1 MRFTTDD
8 KLIIAGISLMALAI
22 VAVLL
27 IVHYLIV

>member
-8 KLIIAGISLMALAI
+8 KLIIAGVSIMALAI

-27 IVHYLIV
+27 IVHYIIV